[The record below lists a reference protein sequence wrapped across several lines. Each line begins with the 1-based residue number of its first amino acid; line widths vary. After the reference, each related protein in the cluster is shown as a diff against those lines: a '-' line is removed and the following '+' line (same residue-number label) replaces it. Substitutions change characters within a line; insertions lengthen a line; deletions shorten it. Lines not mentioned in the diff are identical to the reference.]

1 MCVYRELLLK
11 RRGGAVQE
19 LIHSMGFGGMPPK
32 AKKEKVKKEK
42 NPKAVERKKKK
53 SPIHPSPSLVLFITS
68 LFFTGS

>member
-1 MCVYRELLLK
+1 
-11 RRGGAVQE
+11 
-19 LIHSMGFGGMPPK
+19 MGFGGMPPK